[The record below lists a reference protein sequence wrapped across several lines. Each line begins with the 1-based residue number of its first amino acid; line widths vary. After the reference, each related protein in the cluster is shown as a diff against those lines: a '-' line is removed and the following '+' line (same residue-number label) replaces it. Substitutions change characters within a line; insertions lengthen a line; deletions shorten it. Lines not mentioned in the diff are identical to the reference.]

1 MYWRSNE
8 AKEKFVRTRKTRGGK
23 KTKKEMADTKEK
35 FVRTYGGGQTRE
47 KKVVGER
54 TDTRERK
61 KADTHG

>member
-1 MYWRSNE
+1 LEIERGKRE
-8 AKEKFVRTRKTRGGK
+8 VRAHKEDTRRK